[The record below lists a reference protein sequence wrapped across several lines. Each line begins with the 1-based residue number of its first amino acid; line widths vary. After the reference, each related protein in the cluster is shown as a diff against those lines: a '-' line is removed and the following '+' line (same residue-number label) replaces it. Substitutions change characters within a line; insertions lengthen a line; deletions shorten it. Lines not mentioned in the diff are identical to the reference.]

1 MAWFPRRRRGGC
13 MRWAG
18 LSSGIA
24 FRYLAV
30 ISLSERV
37 AGPGGDT
44 PELSCCIRRT
54 RRPHV
59 LVSPEPF
66 DVSLPSDVHH
76 TPLTFVHVKPPA
88 SQLPCVKPSYTLYVW
103 IIYVTSDDMEKSMVT
118 VCLLSNPPN

>member
-1 MAWFPRRRRGGC
+1 MNRLVPKAALWWRGGS

-44 PELSCCIRRT
+44 LELSYCIRRT
-54 RRPHV
+54 RLARPRV
-59 LVSPEPF
+59 AGV
-66 DVSLPSDVHH
+66 V
-76 TPLTFVHVKPPA
+76 
-88 SQLPCVKPSYTLYVW
+88 
-103 IIYVTSDDMEKSMVT
+103 
-118 VCLLSNPPN
+118 